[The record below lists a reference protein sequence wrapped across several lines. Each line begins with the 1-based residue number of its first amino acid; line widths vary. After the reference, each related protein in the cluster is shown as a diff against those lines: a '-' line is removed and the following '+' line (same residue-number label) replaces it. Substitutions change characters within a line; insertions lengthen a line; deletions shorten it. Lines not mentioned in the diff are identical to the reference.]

1 MITEALS
8 LAPILAKLL
17 DRLIPDPQAREQAKL
32 ALMQAENQQLLEE
45 LRLQL
50 SVILVEAQ
58 SPDPWTSRARPT
70 FLYLIYSIIATEV
83 VGSIIGIW
91 FPEQVFQAAK
101 NLKDLLS
108 AIPSDLWWL
117 FGAGYLGYTG
127 ARSFEK
133 TRGVAK

>member
-1 MITEALS
+1 MIQEALS
-8 LAPILAKLL
+8 LASILAKLL

-45 LRLQL
+45 LKLQL
-50 SVILVEAQ
+50 SVILAEAQ

-70 FLYLIYSIIATEV
+70 FLYLIYVIIATEV
-83 VGSIIGIW
+83 VGSIVGIW
-91 FPEQVFQAAK
+91 FPDQVFQAAK
-101 NLKDLLS
+101 NLKDLLA

-133 TRGVAK
+133 ARGVAK

>member
-1 MITEALS
+1 MIQEALS
-8 LAPILAKLL
+8 LVPVLTKLL

-32 ALMQAENQQLLEE
+32 ALMQVENQQLLEE
-45 LRLQL
+45 LKLQL
-50 SVILVEAQ
+50 SAILAEAQ
-58 SPDPWTSRARPT
+58 SPDPWTSRARPM
-70 FLYLIYSIIATEV
+70 FLYLIYVIILTEV

-91 FPEQVFQAAK
+91 FPGQVFQAAK
-101 NLKDLLS
+101 NLKDLLV

-133 TRGVAK
+133 ARGVAK

>member
-1 MITEALS
+1 MLELAS
-8 LAPILAKLL
+8 LIPAVVNLIDKI
-17 DRLIPDPQAREQAKL
+17 IPDPQAREQAKL
-32 ALMQAENQQLLEE
+32 ALLQAENQQALEE
-45 LRLQL
+45 MRLQL
-50 SVILVEAQ
+50 SAILAEAQ

-83 VGSIIGIW
+83 IGSIIGIW
-91 FPEQVFQAAK
+91 FPDQLFQAAK
-101 NLKDLLS
+101 NLKDLLG

-133 TRGVAK
+133 AKGVAK

>member
-1 MITEALS
+1 MLELAS
-8 LAPILAKLL
+8 LIPVVAKLI
-17 DRLIPDPQAREQAKL
+17 DKIIPDPQAREQAKL
-32 ALMQAENQQLLEE
+32 ALLQAENQQALEE
-45 LRLQL
+45 MKLQL
-50 SVILVEAQ
+50 SVILAEAQ

-83 VGSIIGIW
+83 IGSIVGIW
-91 FPEQVFQAAK
+91 FPDQVFQAAK
-101 NLKDLLS
+101 NLKDLLG

-133 TRGVAK
+133 AKGVTK